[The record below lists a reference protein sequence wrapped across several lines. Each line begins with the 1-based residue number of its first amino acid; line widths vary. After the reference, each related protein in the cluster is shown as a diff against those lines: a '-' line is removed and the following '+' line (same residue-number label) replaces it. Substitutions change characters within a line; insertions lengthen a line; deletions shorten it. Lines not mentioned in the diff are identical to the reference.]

1 MAAREGKQEGRT
13 VKYVSLP
20 GGKTIEVVYFES
32 SPDSRDASPENV
44 GLHMC
49 PSCSSNLVYPVEW
62 SEASST
68 HWEVQLR
75 CPNCE
80 WAHTGVFDQ
89 ETVERFDC
97 ELDRGMDDLVEDLQR
112 LEYANMEDEI
122 NRFSAA
128 LVEDYILPED
138 F

>member
-1 MAAREGKQEGRT
+1 MAARERKQEGRT
-13 VKYVSLP
+13 VKHVSLP
-20 GGKTIEVVYFES
+20 GGKTIEVVYFDTPQGEKHA
-32 SPDSRDASPENV
+32 PART
-44 GLHMC
+44 GLHIC
-49 PSCSSNLVYPVEW
+49 PTCESNLVYPVEW

-68 HWEVQLR
+68 HWEVILR

-80 WAHTGVFDQ
+80 WSHTGVFDQ
-89 ETVERFDC
+89 ETVERFDV

-122 NRFSAA
+122 NRFAAA
-128 LVEDYILPED
+128 LVADQILPED